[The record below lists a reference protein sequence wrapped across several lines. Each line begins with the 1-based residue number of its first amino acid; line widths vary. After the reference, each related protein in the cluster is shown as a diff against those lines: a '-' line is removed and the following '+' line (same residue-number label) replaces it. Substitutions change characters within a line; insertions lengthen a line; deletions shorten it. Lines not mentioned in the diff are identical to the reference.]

1 MLLRKPSIKKSI
13 SASTTG
19 RLSKDIMKA
28 IDPYYG
34 KKGVGWIKDPQK
46 ALYNY
51 FYYRTTVSLDDIAN
65 KYSRNNSKVET
76 KQNIINYRKKNYSFL
91 EEVLQFF
98 FGGF

>member
-1 MLLRKPSIKKSI
+1 MLLRKPSINKSI

-19 RLSKDIMKA
+19 RLSKDMMRI

-34 KKGVGWIKDPQK
+34 KKGVGWIKNPNK

-51 FYYRTTVSLDDIAN
+51 IYYRTTASLNDVAK
-65 KYSRNNSKVET
+65 KYNNNFKIET
-76 KQNIINYRKKNYSFL
+76 KQDIINYRKKNYSFL
-91 EEVLQFF
+91 DQILQFL